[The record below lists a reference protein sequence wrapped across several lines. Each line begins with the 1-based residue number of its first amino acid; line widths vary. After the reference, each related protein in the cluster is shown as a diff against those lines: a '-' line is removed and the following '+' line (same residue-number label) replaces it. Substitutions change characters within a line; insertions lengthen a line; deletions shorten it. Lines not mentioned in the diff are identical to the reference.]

1 MFTPQTGMLM
11 VDIVLCL
18 KHYAFG
24 DLFVSAAHI
33 ILTNRNA
40 NIKKGG
46 FAN

>member
-1 MFTPQTGMLM
+1 MFTHQTGILM